1 MARTRVTI
9 CGVTEEEQAMVAAEA
24 GADAVGFVFHRGS
37 PRGIAPE
44 AAYAIMSVMP
54 PLVAS
59 VGEFC
64 DPTVDEFSDA
74 EEVCPTI
81 YTKFAGDEDV
91 QLVRSCGPDVIKLV
105 QWDEQA
111 IARDLSQWDEVDEV
125 CAIMVQ
131 APEGAFDWARLTPYL
146 ENVRKPIVLSGGLT
160 PRNVGAAIMAVRP
173 WGVEACAGVE
183 HAPGVKDLELI
194 EAFCLAV
201 QGADRE

>member
-9 CGVTEEEQAMVAAEA
+9 CGVTEEEQAITAAEA
-24 GADAVGFVFHRGS
+24 GADAVGFVFHRTS
-37 PRGIAPE
+37 PRAIDPE
-44 AAYAIMSVMP
+44 EAYAIMSVLP

-64 DPTVDEFSDA
+64 EPTLDEFSDA
-74 EEVCPTI
+74 EELCPTI
-81 YTKFAGDEDV
+81 YTKFAGEEDV
-91 QLVRSCGPDVIKLV
+91 QLVRSCGPDVIKV
-105 QWDEQA
+105 VRWDEA
-111 IARDLSQWDEVDEV
+111 TIARDLLRWDELDEV
-125 CAIMVQ
+125 CAIMVEV
-131 APEGAFDWARLTPYL
+131 PEGFDWAQLTPHL

-160 PRNVGAAIMAVRP
+160 PRNVGEAILAVRP